1 MTWLYW
7 LDALFLAALVAAV
20 GWLLYLARVFDRA

>member
-7 LDALFLAALVAAV
+7 LDVLFLCMLVSALC
-20 GWLLYLARVFDRA
+20 WLVYLARVADHE

>member
-7 LDALFLAALVAAV
+7 LDGLLLIALPSALAWLV
-20 GWLLYLARVFDRA
+20 YLARIFDRE

>member
-7 LDALFLAALVAAV
+7 LDFVFLFALVSALGWLVFLARAA
-20 GWLLYLARVFDRA
+20 DHD